1 MIYAI
6 CFFICGFLVSLALTP
21 QAIRLGEMGYGLDTP
36 NENRKR
42 HAKPTSRLGG
52 VPVVVTLML
61 AGVVILFIDR
71 HRGRQWLP
79 VFSGCAMMFGVGLWD
94 DLKPLGARKKLIAQI
109 AIASLAY
116 GLGLSIDRVTYPGG
130 AWSVELGRIGGYLIT
145 VFWLIAVPNIV
156 NLIDGFDGLAGG
168 LGMFMATTLGIVGL
182 LSEQLAVAWFAFTM
196 AGALLGFLVFNFPP
210 AKIFLGDGGAYL
222 IGFFIASLS
231 LVGSHKGS
239 IAAVL
244 LVTIVALGVP
254 ILDTAFAILR
264 RGVRGFPLFHA
275 DDEHFHHKL
284 ERLGFS
290 KRRVVLGMYGVC
302 LVFSLLGLS
311 IFWSQGRTLPIGIGT
326 LFIVAVLGLRYFHF
340 LHTWEDVKR
349 RIQRVLERRREV
361 RYALLQVQLLDLE
374 VDRSRSAQEF
384 WAIFEH
390 TLRRIGFVDAGE
402 VENEIVVH
410 VGHNGSAPW
419 TLHAPLHRGNPGE
432 WQRIADC
439 FRPVYVK
446 AEARWK
452 K

>member
-6 CFFICGFLVSLALTP
+6 CFFVCGFLISVVLTP
-21 QAIRLGEMGYGLDTP
+21 QAIRLGAMGYGLDTP
-36 NENRKR
+36 NETRKR
-42 HAKPTSRLGG
+42 HNKPISRLGG
-52 VPVVVTLML
+52 LPVVVTVML
-61 AGVVILFIDR
+61 SAIVILFIDR
-71 HRGRQWLP
+71 HRGWQWLP
-79 VFSGCAMMFGVGLWD
+79 VFSGCALMFGLGMWD
-94 DLKPLGARKKLIAQI
+94 DLKALGARKKLIAQF
-109 AIASLAY
+109 AIATLVYSL
-116 GLGLSIDRVTYPGG
+116 GLGIDRVTYPGG
-130 AWSVELGRIGGYLIT
+130 AWSVELGRIGGYLVT

-168 LGMFMATTLGIVGL
+168 LGMFMSVTLGIVGL
-182 LSEQLAVAWFAFTM
+182 LSEQLAVAWFAFSM

-290 KRRVVLGMYGVC
+290 KRRIILGLYGVC
-302 LVFSLLGLS
+302 LVLSLLGLS
-311 IFWSQGRTLPIGIGT
+311 IFWSQGRTLPIGIGA
-326 LFIVAVLGLRYFHF
+326 LFILAVVGLRYFHF

-349 RIQRVLERRREV
+349 RIMRVFDRRREV

-374 VDRSRSAQEF
+374 VDRCRSAQEF

-390 TLRRIGFVDAGE
+390 TLRRIGFVDKGE
-402 VENEIVVH
+402 AENEIVVH
-410 VGHNGSAPW
+410 VRHNGSEPW

-432 WQRIADC
+432 WQRVADC